1 MSAMLYISQKNGRQ
15 FLFPS
20 NFVQFRYVVTCQL
33 GRNCSQ
39 FPLLVLDYYKK
50 SDNPPINCWNVT
62 PNWFWTYPFPF
73 KSAFQIV
80 PSQMHA
86 ATARFTHGFKLR
98 SVLLSLITDKKSTA
112 VAEQICFIASFLVA
126 FSTQILKL

>member
-1 MSAMLYISQKNGRQ
+1 
-15 FLFPS
+15 
-20 NFVQFRYVVTCQL
+20 
-33 GRNCSQ
+33 
-39 FPLLVLDYYKK
+39 
-50 SDNPPINCWNVT
+50 
-62 PNWFWTYPFPF
+62 
-73 KSAFQIV
+73 
-80 PSQMHA
+80 MHA